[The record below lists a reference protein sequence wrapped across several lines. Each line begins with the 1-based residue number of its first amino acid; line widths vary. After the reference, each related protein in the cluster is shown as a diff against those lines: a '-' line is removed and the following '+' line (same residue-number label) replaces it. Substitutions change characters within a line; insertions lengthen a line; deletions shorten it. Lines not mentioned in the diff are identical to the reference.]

1 MTTEITVRAY
11 PPPMVVGAVVTGVEM
26 VETTD
31 VVGGISTVV
40 DVSVVAGWVS
50 VVVEAC
56 VVEAVVSLVAG
67 GVLGGVG
74 EE

>member
-1 MTTEITVRAY
+1 VRAY
-11 PPPMVVGAVVTGVEM
+11 PPAVVVGAVVTDVEM
-26 VETTD
+26 VGATD